1 MADKKKKKTKM
12 KQKQQQTQNVIINV
26 GGRQRSSKPR
36 QQAPP
41 QQPQPQQQTPIIYR
55 DNNSALVNSF
65 LSDKT
70 RENAITKLLLEHSQ
84 AEERKKRPE
93 LAKPSVAL
101 IQQQP
106 QPPNVPPPPNVLRA
120 IPPDTNKVVR
130 DLIINNNIHHSVK
143 IPTEPAGASKKA
155 EAFEAVI
162 NNKKVEEPPAQ
173 PAQQPVQQAKGPQPE
188 LPVLDG
194 VRMNRRGMPDRR
206 TRAGKAMYEEMM
218 RAQND
223 TEQPPPMASA
233 SVQPPLPPP
242 PPLTSSSSYQSTA
255 RVMPSDN
262 NDEYEDEEGL
272 TFFSPVKRKPT

>member
-26 GGRQRSSKPR
+26 GRQRSSKPK

-41 QQPQPQQQTPIIYR
+41 QQPQPQQQTPVIYR

-84 AEERKKRPE
+84 AEERRKRPE

-143 IPTEPAGASKKA
+143 LPTEPTGASKKA

-162 NNKKVEEPPAQ
+162 NNKKIEEPPAQ

-206 TRAGKAMYEEMM
+206 TRQGKAMYEEMM
-218 RAQND
+218 RAQNA
-223 TEQPPPMASA
+223 EQPPPMASA

-242 PPLTSSSSYQSTA
+242 PPLTSSSSYQATA